1 MKMRNVALQLAEIK
15 CFFLLNISFQVMFI
29 LFQIMYFKFIYL
41 FNFLLTV
48 ITLSAVSLCFFLFVL
63 CIQYGQSW
71 KFIGQNCVET
81 C

>member
-48 ITLSAVSLCFFLFVL
+48 ITLSAVSLCFFL